1 MKNEVMKNQE
11 LISDYKVDAD
21 YVEPTFADFVSR
33 RTFINRTG
41 VFVSPSYFWSI
52 HDDFKKSGVSVDE
65 FLDNFQKYNFEVV
78 EVPMTGSFKCCVSDD
93 IVSGIGVYK
102 EEDHEANVL
111 EALNVATLSSY
122 HNRKYAEHAIG
133 VYKRNMKENRLRNA
147 ESNGV
152 H

>member
-1 MKNEVMKNQE
+1 MYTEKIVIGSNSFK
-11 LISDYKVDAD
+11 LIDRKV
-21 YVEPTFADFVSR
+21 
-33 RTFINRTG
+33 
-41 VFVSPSYFWSI
+41 
-52 HDDFKKSGVSVDE
+52 
-65 FLDNFQKYNFEVV
+65 
-78 EVPMTGSFKCCVSDD
+78 KCCVSDD